1 MQLILMKNI
10 LEVRYTILPNVRLIS
25 LLISQAGGEGFKRLN
40 IIQPQNELPIDHQYG
55 RKSLSRLGI
64 YSTKYLFNKI
74 RLVFWILDRF
84 PLKSVKS
91 MFHYSLKKPKFCL
104 IF

>member
-1 MQLILMKNI
+1 ML
-10 LEVRYTILPNVRLIS
+10 LIS

-55 RKSLSRLGI
+55 RNSLSRLGR

-84 PLKSVKS
+84 PLNQSNPC
-91 MFHYSLKKPKFCL
+91 FTIL
-104 IF
+104 